1 MDAQKIKQLLSEYFK
16 DQPVLKAWFFGS
28 FARGEENEASDVDI
42 LVVID
47 RSQPVGFKFFGMWN
61 DLEKLLDRRVD
72 FVTENSLADFA
83 RESVEHDKR
92 LRNCK
97 KTLSSPKFNT
107 KNLLVSIMVAIF
119 VASNN

>member
-1 MDAQKIKQLLSEYFK
+1 MDAKKIQQLLSEYFK
-16 DQPVLKAWFFGS
+16 DQPVLKAWLFGS

-72 FVTENSLADFA
+72 FVEDNSLADFA
-83 RESVEHDKR
+83 RESVEHDKILIYER
-92 LRNCK
+92 
-97 KTLSSPKFNT
+97 
-107 KNLLVSIMVAIF
+107 A
-119 VASNN
+119 A